1 MRAKRQIITISRQFG
16 SGGHNIAK
24 RLAKRLEIPFYDE
37 EIIVEAA
44 KESGIDPEM
53 VKALEETPTN
63 SLLYSLSSSAIF
75 GGGSFSPV
83 VDLPMTDKVF
93 LAQSEV
99 IRQYAE
105 AGSCVIV
112 GRCGNFVLRDDPDAV
127 DVFIHRDLEERIN
140 QVAKLY
146 DLTQKKAA
154 ESVKKVDKQRSG
166 YANYYSDRNWGQADN
181 YDLALNSGLL
191 GEDGCIEVI
200 ITFLNR
206 MALRKK
212 ARG

>member
-1 MRAKRQIITISRQFG
+1 MCTKRQIITISRQFG

-24 RLAKRLEIPFYDE
+24 RLAKRLKIPFYDE

-112 GRCGNFVLRDDPDAV
+112 GRCGNFVLLDDPDAV

-140 QVAKLY
+140 KVAKFIVY
-146 DLTQKKAA
+146 
-154 ESVKKVDKQRSG
+154 
-166 YANYYSDRNWGQADN
+166 
-181 YDLALNSGLL
+181 
-191 GEDGCIEVI
+191 
-200 ITFLNR
+200 
-206 MALRKK
+206 
-212 ARG
+212 